1 MSPFLTGK
9 DIACILY
16 TIREVIIMYEVLKR
30 DGGTREFDISK
41 ISAAMIK
48 AFEAQGRQYHTSII
62 NLLSLQVCADF
73 ETVSYSKGQ
82 PYHKSG
88 NFICTFE
95 FQLLAQFDSDDPH
108 T

>member
-1 MSPFLTGK
+1 MSKQMCTFAP
-9 DIACILY
+9 
-16 TIREVIIMYEVLKR
+16 
-30 DGGTREFDISK
+30 
-41 ISAAMIK
+41 
-48 AFEAQGRQYHTSII
+48 
-62 NLLSLQVCADF
+62 DF